1 MRRSELEHVIRAAC
15 GVTGAREIVIIGSQ
29 SVLGLFPNA
38 PDTLLV
44 SIEADVFTFRDPSDS
59 ELIDGSIG
67 ERSMFHQSFGYYAH
81 GVAEE
86 TAALPD
92 GWVDRLVRI
101 QNENTGGGA
110 GLCLEVHDLAV
121 SKLVAGREKDVTFI
135 RELIEHGMIQ
145 VLVLS
150 KRLSQT
156 EISPVQR
163 QLAGERLGVL
173 SG

>member
-92 GWVDRLVRI
+92 GCVWW
-101 QNENTGGGA
+101 G
-110 GLCLEVHDLAV
+110 
-121 SKLVAGREKDVTFI
+121 SK
-135 RELIEHGMIQ
+135 
-145 VLVLS
+145 
-150 KRLSQT
+150 
-156 EISPVQR
+156 
-163 QLAGERLGVL
+163 
-173 SG
+173 